1 MTVSTATASTAAA
14 PTTPTDPLS
23 KLSGNFGD
31 FLNLLITQLKNQDP
45 TAPTDTNQFTTQLVQ
60 FTGVAQQINTNSS
73 LTTLIQSTQGNT
85 LLNSSSLIGRPVKV
99 TSDQLSLQNGA
110 ASIGFTTA
118 APQPVNIG
126 IYSPG
131 GVKLAESA
139 VTSVA
144 GQNTWKWDGKDS
156 NGTALPDGAYKV
168 VATDSS
174 GGTVPFTVNGTATGV
189 QRNGT
194 ALKVSLGGVQVD
206 FGSVLSVGN

>member
-1 MTVSTATASTAAA
+1 MTVSAVTTAPADAT
-14 PTTPTDPLS
+14 TTPANPLS

-60 FTGVAQQINTNSS
+60 FTGVAQQINTNTS

-85 LLNSSSLIGRPVKV
+85 LLNSSSLIGKHVEV

-110 ASIGFTTA
+110 ASINFKTA
-118 APQPVNIG
+118 APEPVDIG
-126 IYSPG
+126 IYTPG
-131 GVKLAESA
+131 GVKLAEAA
-139 VTSVA
+139 VSSVA
-144 GQNTWKWDGKDS
+144 GQNHWSWDGKDG
-156 NGTALPDGAYKV
+156 NGTQLPDGAYKV
-168 VATDSS
+168 MAMDAS
-174 GGTVPFTVNGTATGV
+174 GGAVPLTVNGTASGV

-194 ALKVSLGGVQVD
+194 ALKVSLGALQVD